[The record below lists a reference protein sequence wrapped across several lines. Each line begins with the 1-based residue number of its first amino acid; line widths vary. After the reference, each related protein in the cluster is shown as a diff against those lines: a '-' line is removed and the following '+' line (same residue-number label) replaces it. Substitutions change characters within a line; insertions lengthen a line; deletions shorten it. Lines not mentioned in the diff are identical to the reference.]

1 MCTKRNVVSVALSE
15 IDRSFVLARE
25 SVPSLGITLM
35 GNYTRTWLCIVL
47 SLKITSATDQSKH
60 TIHCCRF
67 IREETATT
75 TPFGDIHQ
83 WLSDLWSGGSLAR
96 PRRLSNGSIS
106 VQGIGHHSQQTTREQ
121 RGRTWPRSGTTTT
134 TSHWTGTT
142 KCEDDE
148 MICSVNRS
156 LSGAGVLLRDRQ
168 FSSLKMID
176 RDNVQERS
184 YFY

>member
-47 SLKITSATDQSKH
+47 SLEITSATDQSKH

-75 TPFGDIHQ
+75 TPFGDIHHH
-83 WLSDLWSGGSLAR
+83 GSLISEVVVRWPDHDDCQTDQSPSRELGITHSKPPGNKGEGRGWDQAR
-96 PRRLSNGSIS
+96 RRRRDVALDRNNKVRGWWNDLF
-106 VQGIGHHSQQTTREQ
+106 RE
-121 RGRTWPRSGTTTT
+121 
-134 TSHWTGTT
+134 
-142 KCEDDE
+142 
-148 MICSVNRS
+148 
-156 LSGAGVLLRDRQ
+156 
-168 FSSLKMID
+168 
-176 RDNVQERS
+176 
-184 YFY
+184 